1 MKQTKRNKSNEKIT
15 IANAKRKQ
23 QHGQDETDFLEYDEP
38 YKDDPFKEH
47 EVIIS

>member
-1 MKQTKRNKSNEKIT
+1 MPNQKKTKKLIENPAIKGKKKGEI
-15 IANAKRKQ
+15 
-23 QHGQDETDFLEYDEP
+23 DETDFLEYDEP